1 MPTLLAWCDG
11 ATTVRELLARLRAEG
26 LVGEDGTD
34 QEFATLIRRLADAPF
49 IEIESCPLP
58 DATAMRAS
66 GAASVV

>member
-1 MPTLLAWCDG
+1 
-11 ATTVRELLARLRAEG
+11 